1 MAGLSYRTVN
11 AGSLHRA
18 QNHLN
23 RPSADP
29 LFPGCGGWEANVAD
43 NQKWIERIRQQINCR
58 QSKAADYWDSLRPE
72 MRGLVLHA
80 ASLSGSQNFSH
91 HLSGCNW
98 RELYG
103 RVDSRG
109 MVQLRTGIQM
119 ARDMFEGFGSLSRSS
134 FTRRTTQR
142 AVSKVSP
149 VCEGQ
154 EMVIAPHIILPLL
167 AVEQGSNTSGE
178 QQ

>member
-1 MAGLSYRTVN
+1 M
-11 AGSLHRA
+11 
-18 QNHLN
+18 
-23 RPSADP
+23 
-29 LFPGCGGWEANVAD
+29 AD
-43 NQKWIERIRQQINCR
+43 NKKWLERIRQQLNCG

-134 FTRRTTQR
+134 FTRSTTQR
-142 AVSKVSP
+142 PDSKASP
-149 VCEGQ
+149 VCRGQ
-154 EMVIAPHIILPLL
+154 EMVVAPHIIMPLIGG
-167 AVEQGSNTSGE
+167 EQDKNQSGE
-178 QQ
+178 HQ